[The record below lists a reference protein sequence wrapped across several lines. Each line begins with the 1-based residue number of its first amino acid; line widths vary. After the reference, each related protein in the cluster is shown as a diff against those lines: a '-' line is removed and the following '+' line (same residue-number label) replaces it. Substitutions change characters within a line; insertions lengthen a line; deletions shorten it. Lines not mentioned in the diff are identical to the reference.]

1 MFVEFPIDVLYKYSL
16 VVREVGIKSGGG
28 LLQKIIGMYVCLFI
42 KECCTRVIFSFSR
55 FIEIYHKLL

>member
-28 LLQKIIGMYVCLFI
+28 FLQKIVGMYVCSFI
-42 KECCTRVIFSFSR
+42 SMRASIVFSF
-55 FIEIYHKLL
+55 KVD